1 MTEQEYQLSPFVT
14 PSLTDAVER
23 TLLELQEQGVNL
35 DELKD
40 QPKIPINK
48 KRNQSSFGFF
58 MEVNFLNKI
67 TIK

>member
-40 QPKIPINK
+40 QPKIPVNK
-48 KRNQSSFGFF
+48 KMNPDALLRIVSIIISSPA
-58 MEVNFLNKI
+58 M
-67 TIK
+67 